1 MLDIIQQYANF
12 HAALTKEKQEVEQ
25 RLTLIDQALS
35 GKAKAPKKAAK
46 KKTAKKKRKVS
57 AATKQKMAAAAKKR
71 WADKKKPAKK
81 KSKA

>member
-1 MLDIIQQYANF
+1 MPDIIQQYANF

-25 RLTLIDQALS
+25 RLTLINQVLS

-57 AATKQKMAAAAKKR
+57 AATKQKMAAVAKKR
-71 WADKKKPAKK
+71 WADRKKAAKK
-81 KSKA
+81 KT

>member
-1 MLDIIQQYANF
+1 MPDIIQQYAKF

-35 GKAKAPKKAAK
+35 GMAKAPKKAPKKKTAK

-71 WADKKKPAKK
+71 WADKKK
-81 KSKA
+81 S

>member
-1 MLDIIQQYANF
+1 MPDIIQQYANI

-25 RLTLIDQALS
+25 RLTLINQVLS
-35 GKAKAPKKAAK
+35 GKAEAPKKAAEK
-46 KKTAKKKRKVS
+46 KPAKKKRKVS

-71 WADKKKPAKK
+71 WADSKEAAKK